1 MRHARLTRALV
12 GEGATVALGE
22 ALGRALAPRIAAP
35 PAWLVFLVGPLGAG
49 KTTFARGVL
58 RALGH
63 RGPVKSPTFTIVE
76 PYDELGCPVRHMDL
90 YRLADPEELEL
101 LGVRD
106 DLAGAGLLLVEWP
119 ERGEFRG
126 TAPDLVVRLAHDG
139 ERRRVEVEAASARA
153 NLACVGIID
162 S

>member
-1 MRHARLTRALV
+1 MRHARLTRALE
-12 GEGATVALGE
+12 GERATVALGE
-22 ALGRALAPRIAAP
+22 ALGRALAPHIALP

-63 RGPVKSPTFTIVE
+63 RGLVKSPTFTIVE
-76 PYDELGCPVRHMDL
+76 PYELGCPVRHLDL

-101 LGVRD
+101 LGLRD

-119 ERGEFRG
+119 ERGDFRG

-139 ERRRVEVEAASARA
+139 ERRRVELDAASARA
-153 NLACVGIID
+153 RLVDVEIID

>member
-1 MRHARLTRALV
+1 MRALERILE
-12 GEGATVALGE
+12 GEPATVALGE
-22 ALGRALAPRIAAP
+22 ALGRFLAPRIAAP

-63 RGPVKSPTFTIVE
+63 EGPVKSPTFTIVE
-76 PYDELGCPVRHMDL
+76 PYELGCPVRHLDL

-106 DLAGAGLLLVEWP
+106 DLAGPALLIVEWP
-119 ERGEFRG
+119 ERGDFRD
-126 TAPDLVVRLAHDG
+126 TAPDVVVRLAHDG
-139 ERRRVEVEAASARA
+139 ERRRVELEAMSARA
-153 NLACVGIID
+153 ADLSGAESVD